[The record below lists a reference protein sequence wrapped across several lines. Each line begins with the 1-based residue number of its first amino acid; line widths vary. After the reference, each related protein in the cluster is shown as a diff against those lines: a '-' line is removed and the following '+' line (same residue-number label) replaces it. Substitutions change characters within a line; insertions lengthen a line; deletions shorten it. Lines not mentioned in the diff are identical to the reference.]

1 MSRTVSQTATRFLTV
16 PEVASELRLSERT
29 VKRLIHR
36 DSLPALR
43 VGRSLRIDRAQF
55 NEWLDSAG
63 KDNEK

>member
-1 MSRTVSQTATRFLTV
+1 MSRTVTQAETRFLTV
-16 PEVASELRLSERT
+16 PEVASELRLSEKT

-43 VGRSLRIDRAQF
+43 VGRSLRIDRAAF

-63 KDNEK
+63 RDSEK